1 MRVVAFAA
9 VIGEFFNSAR
19 NLGQAVKEIRLGVD
33 FITIII
39 LFNFLGVEWNWFWN
53 WKVFFLS
60 KEGQL

>member
-9 VIGEFFNSAR
+9 VIGDFFNSAR

-39 LFNFLGVEWNWFWN
+39 LFNFLDVEWNWFWN

>member
-39 LFNFLGVEWNWFWN
+39 LFSFLGVE
-53 WKVFFLS
+53 
-60 KEGQL
+60 